1 VSFVALLITLVGVI
15 CMAAEIQLLVCDWA
29 CIVNRAVPN
38 IGLQRASACGLAAEL
53 GSLGGA

>member
-1 VSFVALLITLVGVI
+1 
-15 CMAAEIQLLVCDWA
+15 MAAEIQLLVCDWA